1 MYVCVCIYIYTEI
14 IQSKIIIGVT
24 IFLNFNKVYDMILD
38 QHLYIY
44 IHNYHLFFLIFEA
57 RLPLSLSYD
66 RLYKYS
72 TKTIMSLISY
82 FPSLL
87 IVIQLFA
94 YYYCYFLAST
104 TY

>member
-1 MYVCVCIYIYTEI
+1 MYVCVYIYIEI

-44 IHNYHLFFLIFEA
+44 IILTHFFLIFEA

-82 FPSLL
+82 SPSLL